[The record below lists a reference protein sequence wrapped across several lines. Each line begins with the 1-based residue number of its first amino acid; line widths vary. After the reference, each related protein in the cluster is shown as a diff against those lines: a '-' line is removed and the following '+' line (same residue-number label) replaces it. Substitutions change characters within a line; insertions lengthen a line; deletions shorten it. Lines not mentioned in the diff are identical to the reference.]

1 MTESPASQTSVA
13 RFYER
18 ALRDVTPGCC
28 APQQAV
34 PILATDY
41 SREQLAS
48 LPTDAVANSFGCGNP
63 LAFAQV
69 KSGQS
74 VLDLGSGAGIDLII
88 AAETVGPTG
97 RVIGVDISPEMVERA
112 RANVERAG
120 HANVEIHAG
129 EMEAI
134 PLADASVDWVVSN
147 CVINLS
153 PDKPKVFGEIAR
165 VLKPGGQILVSDII
179 AHALPDWVLSNADL
193 YAACISG
200 ALTEADYIGA
210 ATSAGLADV
219 KIVDRLV
226 YDGAMIAALIVDQL
240 PVSVAELGPR
250 LGFGDDTGAFMDFV
264 LQELDGKI
272 ESVKVA
278 GRKHKAKT

>member
-1 MTESPASQTSVA
+1 MTDSPATQTSVA

-18 ALRDVTPGCC
+18 ALREFTPGCC
-28 APQQAV
+28 SPQKPV

-41 SREQLAS
+41 TPEQLSS
-48 LPTDAVANSFGCGNP
+48 LPSDAVANSFGCGNP

-69 KSGQS
+69 ESGQTL
-74 VLDLGSGAGIDLII
+74 LDLGSGAGIDLII
-88 AAETVGPTG
+88 AAETVGPKG
-97 RVIGVDISPEMVERA
+97 KVIGVDLSAEMVERA

-120 HANVEIHAG
+120 HANVEIHVGA
-129 EMEAI
+129 MEVL

-147 CVINLS
+147 CVINLA
-153 PDKPKVFGEIAR
+153 PDKPRVFAEIAR
-165 VLKPGGQILVSDII
+165 VLKPGGQMLVSDII
-179 AHALPDWVLSNADL
+179 AHDLPEWVLSNADL

-200 ALTEADYIGA
+200 ALTEADYLGA

-226 YDGAMIAALIVDQL
+226 YDGAMIGALIVHQL
-240 PVSVAELGPR
+240 PVSVSELGPR
-250 LGFGDDTGAFMDFV
+250 LGFGNDTGAFMNFV

-278 GRKHKAKT
+278 GRKMDGLR